1 MEDSPEDLPK
11 PPRQTAARP
20 FFSPRPSSGEGVTGP
35 LELSRR
41 RAAQLFTPPSSPP
54 ASPIAHKAPTVA
66 DQAKRDVVEIE
77 SSSAADGSAEIEAG
91 AADAD
96 IEKEPDFEGDWT
108 PAPLL
113 MPEQTLDAES
123 LLATVHDDDD
133 RLTIE
138 QFEHEEIEL
147 TAFASSVPDE
157 HAIEVIGY
165 DDANS
170 LLKAASDDGVN
181 PVIDGL
187 RLESTEFSFEQ
198 LAQPPR
204 LNVDSFWASEPFS
217 AANASAAPIE
227 ASPVVDD
234 AESMIDEETAGEGEH
249 DLAIE
254 RFGTEPSLDE
264 QPFEWADDPSTTI
277 SHAQAALEPE
287 PEHDPAPAQAAETA
301 AQEASMIAD
310 IAPPW
315 MSRLTPASTQALEEL
330 KESEPWDL
338 TPARGLELIPED
350 EPELVMEP
358 VVAAPAGHSVADA
371 LERIAAR
378 VRDGGIDVPTG
389 HDLSDEA
396 ALSAVLTALLR
407 SRR

>member
-1 MEDSPEDLPK
+1 M
-11 PPRQTAARP
+11 
-20 FFSPRPSSGEGVTGP
+20 
-35 LELSRR
+35 
-41 RAAQLFTPPSSPP
+41 
-54 ASPIAHKAPTVA
+54 
-66 DQAKRDVVEIE
+66 
-77 SSSAADGSAEIEAG
+77 
-91 AADAD
+91 
-96 IEKEPDFEGDWT
+96 
-108 PAPLL
+108 
-113 MPEQTLDAES
+113 
-123 LLATVHDDDD
+123 
-133 RLTIE
+133 
-138 QFEHEEIEL
+138 
-147 TAFASSVPDE
+147 
-157 HAIEVIGY
+157 
-165 DDANS
+165 
-170 LLKAASDDGVN
+170 
-181 PVIDGL
+181 
-187 RLESTEFSFEQ
+187 
-198 LAQPPR
+198 
-204 LNVDSFWASEPFS
+204 
-217 AANASAAPIE
+217 
-227 ASPVVDD
+227 
-234 AESMIDEETAGEGEH
+234 
-249 DLAIE
+249 E

-287 PEHDPAPAQAAETA
+287 PEHDPAPAQAA
-301 AQEASMIAD
+301 AQEAPMIAD

-350 EPELVMEP
+350 APELVMEP